1 LEIRQVTEPLR
12 IYQTTYET
20 VDDRRIVFSVFA
32 RSLAH
37 AIESVTE
44 LCNDCVRVIHVYPMG
59 EWD

>member
-1 LEIRQVTEPLR
+1 MTEPLR

-37 AIESVTE
+37 AVESVSE
-44 LCNDCVRVIHVYPMG
+44 LCNDCVRVIHVYPLG